1 MPMQTPQYMENQI
14 ENVVKSRFLCTMY
27 SNSILPRPYE
37 TGDSIKGTYE
47 VMISVRAY
55 AYNILKNATYC
66 IDLDIYVVQNS
77 TE

>member
-1 MPMQTPQYMENQI
+1 MQTPQYMENQI

-55 AYNILKNATYC
+55 AYNILHNATYC